1 MPIMMIIMII
11 ILKMKT
17 VLIQKHHEINV
28 NYIYTNDGHKEV
40 KNVKK

>member
-11 ILKMKT
+11 ILQMKA

-28 NYIYTNDGHKEV
+28 NYIYTNDGQKEV
-40 KNVKK
+40 KNVEK